1 MAVLTA
7 TPGKVPEQHRRAGP
21 SAHQTPGPTG
31 AGLWQSV
38 NGTTNAGWLRGN
50 GDDQKGTGS
59 DDWWVRD
66 AGAGRLRCGPVR
78 DCGLIRTYQRI
89 SPIEVARGG
98 GCPPPLIAQAPPCT
112 AKQSQS

>member
-7 TPGKVPEQHRRAGP
+7 TPGQVPEQHRRAGP

-31 AGLWQSV
+31 AGLWQPA

-59 DDWWVRD
+59 EHWRGGY
-66 AGAGRLRCGPVR
+66 AGSSRLRRGPVR
-78 DCGLIRTYQRI
+78 GCGLIWALPRHF
-89 SPIEVARGG
+89 
-98 GCPPPLIAQAPPCT
+98 L
-112 AKQSQS
+112 SQSPTLQQSRLGWTTLELFGVHP